1 MISKALTRSVVVATF
16 TFSFVGVATGAI
28 AAPVGGSNTTAVAQ
42 QQQVACSV
50 IQAIAGPL
58 LSSGLPI
65 DTVVDIV
72 FSRLG
77 GVVPVA
83 DIRTCLN
90 V

>member
-1 MISKALTRSVVVATF
+1 MISKALSRSVVVATLA
-16 TFSFVGVATGAI
+16 FSFVGVSTAAV
-28 AAPVGGSNTTAVAQ
+28 AAPVGGSNTTAAAQ
-42 QQQVACSV
+42 QRQVACSV

-65 DTVVDIV
+65 DTVVNIV

-83 DIRTCLN
+83 DIRTCLG